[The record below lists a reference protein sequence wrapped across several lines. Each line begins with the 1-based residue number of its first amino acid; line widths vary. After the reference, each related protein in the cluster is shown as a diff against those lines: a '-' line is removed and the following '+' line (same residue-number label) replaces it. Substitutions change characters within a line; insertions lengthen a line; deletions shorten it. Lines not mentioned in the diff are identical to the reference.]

1 MIPKKKTLQRK
12 NGWEGFEE
20 VKGNNLILNQQ
31 IQKGQS
37 SKLPM
42 IGKNTKDNKILD
54 LTNTGENWF
63 ISEDSMIKTEGKQT
77 FLIC

>member
-1 MIPKKKTLQRK
+1 MIPKNKTLQRK
-12 NGWEGFEE
+12 NEWQGFEE
-20 VKGNNLILNQQ
+20 VKGNNLILNQH

-63 ISEDSMIKTEGKQT
+63 ISEDSIIKTEGKQT
-77 FLIC
+77 SLIC